1 MSLLLSSFWEQS
13 STLSQSPKTLP
24 LFFSNTTGLTF
35 DGNLKQLLANFGV
48 TRQAFDKAWHSPQP
62 GDWCY
67 IPDNQINPVQ
77 LNLIH
82 FVEESYRKQLL
93 PGEHMDR
100 LAEAFINPLIATLR
114 KDSLDFYLGRT
125 HESAA
130 IQDELYN
137 EPVEGSFRLTSL
149 YSLCRVFI
157 VEAATRSLFGQHLH
171 EIEPN
176 IVDLMS
182 EFNENAWMVVF
193 GYPKMLSN
201 AVSGVKQKVITAL
214 VKFIRLP
221 KEKRRKEAWIMKNML
236 AAMDLVDIDIES
248 RASMLLMSYWA

>member
-1 MSLLLSSFWEQS
+1 M
-13 STLSQSPKTLP
+13 
-24 LFFSNTTGLTF
+24 FSNTAGLTF
-35 DGNLKQLLANFGV
+35 DGNLKQLLSNFGV
-48 TRQAFDKAWHSPQP
+48 TRQAFEKAWHNPQP

-67 IPDNQINPVQ
+67 IPNNEFNPAQ

-93 PGEHMDR
+93 PGEHMDI
-100 LAEAFINPLIATLR
+100 LSEAFINPLLATLHR
-114 KDSLDFYLGRT
+114 DSLDFHLGPT
-125 HESAA
+125 HEGAA
-130 IQDELYN
+130 IKGKFYN

-157 VEAATRSLFGQHLH
+157 VEAATQSLFGQHLH

-176 IVDLMS
+176 IVDLMT

-193 GYPKMLSN
+193 GYPKILSG
-201 AVSGVKQKVITAL
+201 AVLGVKQKIMAAL
-214 VKFIRLP
+214 AKFIKLP
-221 KEKRRKEAWIMKNML
+221 KEKRTQEAWVVKNIL

-248 RASMLLMSYWA
+248 RAAMLLMSFWA